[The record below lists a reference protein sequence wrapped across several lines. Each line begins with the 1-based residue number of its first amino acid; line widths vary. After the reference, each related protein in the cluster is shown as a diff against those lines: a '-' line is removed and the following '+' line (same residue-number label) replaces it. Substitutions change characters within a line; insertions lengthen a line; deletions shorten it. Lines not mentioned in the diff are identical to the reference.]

1 MRASPNIALRPAQP
15 ADRGF
20 LAEVY
25 ASTRAEELALAG
37 FSAEQQAAFLA
48 QQFEAQRVHYAAHF
62 SGASYDIVLVDGEPS
77 GRLIVDRR
85 RNEIRIIDLA
95 LLPAQRSRGV
105 GGRLLRAIID
115 EADAAGVAV
124 TFHVE
129 RHNRALRLY
138 ERLGFT
144 TVSDDGAHLLV
155 QRPPGGQA
163 NTAS

>member
-1 MRASPNIALRPAQP
+1 MRVSPTIALRPALD

-25 ASTRAEELALAG
+25 AGTRAEELALVG
-37 FSAEQQAAFLA
+37 FSAEQRAAFLA
-48 QQFEAQRVHYAAHF
+48 QQFEAQRVHYAKHF
-62 SGASYDIVLVDGEPS
+62 SGASYDIVLVDGEAA

-85 RNEIRIIDLA
+85 EHEIRVVDLA
-95 LLPAQRSRGV
+95 VLPAQRSRGI
-105 GGRLLRAIID
+105 GGALLRAIIV

-129 RHNRALRLY
+129 RFNRAIRLY

-144 TVSDDGAHLLV
+144 TVSDDGMHLLV

-163 NTAS
+163 KTAS

>member
-1 MRASPNIALRPAQP
+1 MGMSPTIALRPAHD
-15 ADRGF
+15 ADHGF
-20 LAEVY
+20 LAHVY
-25 ASTRAEELALAG
+25 ASTRAEELALVG

-48 QQFEAQRVHYAAHF
+48 QQFEAQHAHYANHF
-62 SGASYDIVLVDGEPS
+62 PGASHDIVLVDGEAA

-85 RNEIRIIDLA
+85 EHEIRIVDLA

-124 TFHVE
+124 SFHVE
-129 RHNRALRLY
+129 RSNRAMRLY

-144 TVSDDGAHLLV
+144 TVSDDGVYLLV
-155 QRPPGGQA
+155 QHAPGGQA
-163 NTAS
+163 KTAS